1 LHQGDLRLR
10 PGQAEL
16 ADIIGLPRCNLVHSD
31 PLKALGDLMEGQ
43 RLLPIVLTGKY
54 GGEPFAS
61 YELDRTGTVF
71 TDM

>member
-1 LHQGDLRLR
+1 MDL
-10 PGQAEL
+10 
-16 ADIIGLPRCNLVHSD
+16 
-31 PLKALGDLMEGQ
+31 LKALGDLMEGQ